1 MRKNRKEKA
10 AKEDRSARL
19 IRTLSFFVVLCLV
32 FAAGFFVRG
41 NDVVMQRLGL
51 EDLSVESS
59 QNPGAT
65 VEGDTQDSVSAR
77 VAEVQGILKDYS
89 LDEYPLDTTSTKLVE
104 DLLAA
109 TGDTYCR
116 YYSAAKYSAY
126 RESDSENTYG
136 IGVLFGDYNGQA
148 YVVDLIDG
156 GPAQAAGVRQGD
168 FIQAINGEAREGGW
182 TVEEAVK
189 AIEGDENSSIVIT
202 WRRPATLDATG
213 GTEFTTTLTRKDVLQ
228 NNVTTDYDSDQ
239 KVGYIKVRQLGED
252 VDSYVSKA
260 VDALKSQ
267 GAKSYVLD
275 LRDVAGGYLTQAVN
289 VASIFQASGVV
300 VRIQTKDA
308 TSSRS
313 VSGNALTDA
322 PLVVLVN
329 GNTAAAA
336 EVLASSL
343 QDSNRATI
351 VGTTTSGRGTA
362 QVMRELS
369 FGGAVSYTA
378 ARYLTSEGRSF
389 DGTGIKPDI
398 KVEAGADDTDTQRQV
413 AQEEAASLV
422 SG

>member
-1 MRKNRKEKA
+1 M
-10 AKEDRSARL
+10 
-19 IRTLSFFVVLCLV
+19 
-32 FAAGFFVRG
+32 
-41 NDVVMQRLGL
+41 
-51 EDLSVESS
+51 
-59 QNPGAT
+59 
-65 VEGDTQDSVSAR
+65 
-77 VAEVQGILKDYS
+77 
-89 LDEYPLDTTSTKLVE
+89 
-104 DLLAA
+104 
-109 TGDTYCR
+109 
-116 YYSAAKYSAY
+116 
-126 RESDSENTYG
+126 
-136 IGVLFGDYNGQA
+136 
-148 YVVDLIDG
+148 
-156 GPAQAAGVRQGD
+156 
-168 FIQAINGEAREGGW
+168 
-182 TVEEAVK
+182 
-189 AIEGDENSSIVIT
+189 
-202 WRRPATLDATG
+202 
-213 GTEFTTTLTRKDVLQ
+213 
-228 NNVTTDYDSDQ
+228 
-239 KVGYIKVRQLGED
+239 
-252 VDSYVSKA
+252 
-260 VDALKSQ
+260 
-267 GAKSYVLD
+267 LD

-398 KVEAGADDTDTQRQV
+398 KVEAGADDTGYP
-413 AQEEAASLV
+413 AAGRAGG
-422 SG
+422 SGLPGVGIAHAARA